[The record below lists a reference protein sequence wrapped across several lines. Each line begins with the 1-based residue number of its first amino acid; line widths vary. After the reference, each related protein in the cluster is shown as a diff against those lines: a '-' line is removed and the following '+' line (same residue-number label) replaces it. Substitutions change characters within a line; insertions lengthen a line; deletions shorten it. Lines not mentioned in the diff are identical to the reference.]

1 MPSQSTKERKAK
13 LCVVIKEFN
22 DELLNVVK
30 VHDKMEKKY
39 SINEQ
44 QVIEQI
50 NYMMKYGSL
59 MSQLKIQKF

>member
-44 QVIEQI
+44 QVIE
-50 NYMMKYGSL
+50 
-59 MSQLKIQKF
+59 